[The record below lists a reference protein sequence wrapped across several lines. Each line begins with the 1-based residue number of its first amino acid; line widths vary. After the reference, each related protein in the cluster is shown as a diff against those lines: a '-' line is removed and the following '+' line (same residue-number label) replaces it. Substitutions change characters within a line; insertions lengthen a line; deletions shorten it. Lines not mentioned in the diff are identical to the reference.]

1 MKRRKERAMSQP
13 LFLLSASIDRDV
25 PRGEFAVTGSTGN
38 VYNVVFAE
46 RTTCSCPDAG
56 KGNVCKHA
64 LFVGIKVLKIPSRS
78 PLLFNALLPSE
89 LKVVFANLAIA
100 RHVMASSQ
108 AQQAYVTA
116 VLGEGDADGDG
127 NTSGAPGV
135 TRKPVDGECPVCFDD
150 LDSDPVVWCRGQC
163 GQNLHKRCF
172 EQWSAHGGKVCVLCR
187 APWLETSLSNVEGYI
202 NLAPFERRALTARL
216 DRYRSA
222 YQSRIVVAALAEDLD
237 DVLARP
243 AVENQAKLEKAEAK
257 LKEAKDELKE
267 AKDEL
272 ERAYN
277 ELETKRKQAEVVQ
290 AQLRAARASL
300 VLGPDVAPLPPAA
313 PSLDSLAVVAGASK
327 ATREIM
333 DEHCVFHN
341 DDVVANAGKDPSFFD
356 AACGMGTL
364 RQSVWEPRPVDA
376 NAVEALKV
384 DLARLVARPSGD
396 WIGVV
401 GSVASASR
409 NVHLEETHNA
419 VLSSHLC
426 RREMLREA
434 HVSGLSEALENAAC
448 AVRRDA
454 SKIEEANEDGKSQV
468 LLHSREDAYPLSS
481 QADIEARTSVA
492 ALTATYFAVEAQSP
506 TFSGNPVDFAASLVY
521 HGVRLRLA
529 MFEPGNSAKEHQAAA
544 YALNTFRSLY
554 GLPPFVT
561 LLALHGRFIS
571 SRDESVP
578 KRLYLV

>member
-216 DRYRSA
+216 DRYRSP
-222 YQSRIVVAALAEDLD
+222 YQSRYS
-237 DVLARP
+237 R
-243 AVENQAKLEKAEAK
+243 
-257 LKEAKDELKE
+257 
-267 AKDEL
+267 
-272 ERAYN
+272 RRYN
-277 ELETKRKQAEVVQ
+277 Y
-290 AQLRAARASL
+290 
-300 VLGPDVAPLPPAA
+300 D
-313 PSLDSLAVVAGASK
+313 
-327 ATREIM
+327 
-333 DEHCVFHN
+333 H
-341 DDVVANAGKDPSFFD
+341 
-356 AACGMGTL
+356 
-364 RQSVWEPRPVDA
+364 
-376 NAVEALKV
+376 
-384 DLARLVARPSGD
+384 D
-396 WIGVV
+396 WNE
-401 GSVASASR
+401 SAS
-409 NVHLEETHNA
+409 
-419 VLSSHLC
+419 
-426 RREMLREA
+426 
-434 HVSGLSEALENAAC
+434 
-448 AVRRDA
+448 
-454 SKIEEANEDGKSQV
+454 
-468 LLHSREDAYPLSS
+468 
-481 QADIEARTSVA
+481 
-492 ALTATYFAVEAQSP
+492 
-506 TFSGNPVDFAASLVY
+506 
-521 HGVRLRLA
+521 
-529 MFEPGNSAKEHQAAA
+529 NSA
-544 YALNTFRSLY
+544 
-554 GLPPFVT
+554 G
-561 LLALHGRFIS
+561 S
-571 SRDESVP
+571 SEDW
-578 KRLYLV
+578 